1 VTVRITSLDN
11 GLRIITDDIP
21 GIATATLGLWVEVG
35 TRHEPAEV
43 NGISHFLEHMAFKGT
58 ATRSAKQI
66 AEEIENVGGHLN
78 AYTSRENTAYHAR
91 ILEGDVPLALELIAD
106 IIQNSTF
113 EPDELVRERDVI
125 LQEIG
130 QAFDT
135 PDDIIFDY
143 FQETAFP
150 RHPLGRP
157 ILGRP
162 EIIHKITRE
171 ALKSYMNREYIA
183 SRMVLAATGAV
194 NHDQI
199 VELCQKHFTQLSSQP
214 TEGFTKASY
223 EGGQFFEKRD
233 LEQIHVLLGFESCP
247 YGHPDYYPLSVF
259 SNLLGGGMSSRL
271 FQEVREKR
279 GLVYSIYS
287 FNTAF
292 RDSGLF
298 GIYAGTGES
307 QIQELLPT
315 IKNVLEDFPKSL
327 EDKEINRSK
336 AQLKAGLLM
345 ALESTSARCEQLAQ
359 QMMIYNRHIPP
370 QEIIE
375 KVNAVTPEDIIEA
388 AARLMSKT
396 PTFTALG
403 PGAEIQWA

>member
-11 GLRIITDDIP
+11 GLRIITDDLP

-35 TRHEPAEV
+35 TRNESPEV

-58 ATRSAKQI
+58 TTRSAKQL

-78 AYTSRENTAYHAR
+78 AYTSRENTAYHVR
-91 ILEGDVPLALELIAD
+91 ILESDVSLGLEIIAD
-106 IIQNSTF
+106 IVQNSTF
-113 EPDELVRERDVI
+113 EEHELTRERDVI

-150 RHPLGRP
+150 NHPLGRP

-162 EIIHKITRE
+162 EIIHKIRPQD
-171 ALKSYMNREYIA
+171 LKNYIKQEYSA
-183 SRMVLAATGAV
+183 PRMVFAATGAV
-194 NHDQI
+194 NHDKI
-199 VELCQKHFTQLSSQP
+199 VELCQKHFTHLSTQP
-214 TEGFTKASY
+214 TKDFAKASY
-223 EGGQFFEKRD
+223 QGGQFYSKRD
-233 LEQIHVLLGFESCP
+233 LEQVHILLGFESCP

-259 SNLLGGGMSSRL
+259 SSLLGGGMSSRL

-292 RDSGLF
+292 RDAGLF
-298 GIYAGTGES
+298 GIYAGTGEN

-315 IKNVLEDFPKSL
+315 IKEVLEDFPKTL

-359 QMMIYNRHIPP
+359 QMLIYKRHVPP

-375 KVNAVTPEDIIEA
+375 KVNAVTLGDIIEA
-388 AARLMSKT
+388 ASRLVSKA
-396 PTFTALG
+396 PTFAALG
-403 PGAEIQWA
+403 PGKEIRWE